1 MSCKLNVDALLA
13 HTPIFASLDMARRV
27 PIVRTGRELQL
38 AKHRFLFRRGD
49 IPAGLYVV
57 ASGHIKL
64 SIPSPGG
71 SEKVL
76 EFFGPGQVFGES
88 GMLLERPYRVDAQAL
103 EDSVLVCME
112 REEIYAA
119 LEKDPTLSRY
129 MLMNLARRMDG
140 LVEDI
145 EAVNLQSAAQRLV
158 CFLLRQPR
166 EGTSV
171 RFPYSK
177 GVVASKLGLSPETLS
192 RLLHQLSSAGLI
204 SVQGRKVTIH
214 QLEALQQQQFVN

>member
-1 MSCKLNVDALLA
+1 MSCKLNVDTLLA
-13 HTPIFASLDMARRV
+13 DTPIFGSLDLARRV
-27 PIVRTGRELQL
+27 PIAQMGREVQV
-38 AKHRFLFRRGD
+38 AKHRFVFRRGD
-49 IPAGLYVV
+49 AADGLYMVV
-57 ASGHIKL
+57 SGHIKL

-71 SEKVL
+71 NEKVL
-76 EFFGPGQVFGES
+76 DFFGPGQMFGES
-88 GMLLERPYRVDAQAL
+88 GMFLERPYMVDAQAL

-112 REEIYAA
+112 RDDIYAA
-119 LEKDPTLSRY
+119 LEKEPEFSRY
-129 MLMNLARRMDG
+129 MLMNLARRMDT

-166 EGTSV
+166 DGMST

-204 SVQGRKVTIH
+204 SVRGRMVIIH
-214 QLEALQQQQFVN
+214 QLEALRLQQFVN

>member
-1 MSCKLNVDALLA
+1 MTFKLNTEALLA
-13 HTPIFASLDMARRV
+13 QTPIFGSLNVARQV
-27 PIVRTGRELQL
+27 PIAHAGHEMQV
-38 AKHRFLFRRGD
+38 AKHGFVFRRGD
-49 IPAGLYVV
+49 VASGLYMVV
-57 ASGHIKL
+57 SGHIKL

-71 SEKVL
+71 NEKVL

-88 GMLLERPYRVDAQAL
+88 GVFLERPYMVDAQAL

-112 REEIYAA
+112 RDDIYAA
-119 LEKDPTLSRY
+119 LDKDPSFSRY
-129 MLMNLARRMDG
+129 MLMTLAQRMDS

-166 EGTSV
+166 EGGCT

-204 SVQGRKVTIH
+204 SVRGRTVTIH
-214 QLEALQQQQFVN
+214 QLEALRLKQFVN